1 MQTEADPQLR
11 LLLKP
16 VLEWLEDPRTEEVA
30 INRPGEAFVRQAGAF
45 TKHPLSLTYDDLED
59 IAILAGA
66 LRKQDVGPRS
76 PLCATELPGGE
87 RLQICLPPA
96 VQSGTVSLTIRRPS
110 SRVSELK
117 EVSSRYDASRWNQW
131 RFRQERQ
138 TQQDM
143 QILEHYA
150 RGNLEEFLQACVTGR
165 LTMLLCGHTG
175 SGKTTMSK
183 TLINAIPPQERLI
196 TIEDTLELVIPHENH
211 VRLLYSKDGAGVGGV
226 TAEQL
231 LQASLRM
238 RPSKDRAGVGG
249 VTAEQ
254 LLQASL
260 RMRPDRILLGEM
272 RDDAAWAY
280 LSEVVSGHP
289 GSISTIHGADAVQ
302 GFKKLFSLVKSSPQ
316 GAAIEDR
323 TLIDMLS
330 AAIDVIV
337 PFRTYGDVYEVGEIW
352 LAADARRRGE
362 TVAGL
367 LDQH

>member
-16 VLEWLEDPRTEEVA
+16 VLEWLEEPRTEEVA

-66 LRKQDVGPRS
+66 RRKQDVGPRS

-138 TQQDM
+138 AQQDK

-238 RPSKDRAGVGG
+238 RP
-249 VTAEQ
+249 
-254 LLQASL
+254 
-260 RMRPDRILLGEM
+260 DRILLGEM

-330 AAIDVIV
+330 TAIDVIV
-337 PFRTYGDVYEVGEIW
+337 PFQTYGDVYEVGEIW

>member
-138 TQQDM
+138 AQQDK

-238 RPSKDRAGVGG
+238 RP
-249 VTAEQ
+249 
-254 LLQASL
+254 
-260 RMRPDRILLGEM
+260 DRILLGEM

-323 TLIDMLS
+323 TLIDLLS
-330 AAIDVIV
+330 TAIDVIV

-352 LAADARRRGE
+352 LAADARQRGE

>member
-45 TKHPLSLTYDDLED
+45 TKHPLFLTYDDLED

-238 RPSKDRAGVGG
+238 RP
-249 VTAEQ
+249 
-254 LLQASL
+254 
-260 RMRPDRILLGEM
+260 DRILLGEM

>member
-1 MQTEADPQLR
+1 MQAEAHTQLR
-11 LLLKP
+11 FLLKP
-16 VLEWLEDPRTEEVA
+16 VLKWLEDPRTEEVA
-30 INRPGEAFVRQAGAF
+30 INRPGQAFVRQAGAY
-45 TKHPLSLTYDDLED
+45 TKYPSPLTYDDLED

-66 LRKQDVGPRS
+66 LRKQDVGPRN
-76 PLCATELPGGE
+76 PLCATELPDGE

-96 VQSGTVSLTIRRPS
+96 VPSGTVSLTIRRPS

-131 RFRQERQ
+131 RLRKERQ
-138 TQQDM
+138 GQQDE
-143 QILEHYA
+143 QILEYYA
-150 RGNLEEFLQACVTGR
+150 RGNLEEFLHACVTGR
-165 LTMLLCGHTG
+165 LTILLCGHTG

-196 TIEDTLELVIPHENH
+196 TIEDTLELAIPHENH
-211 VRLLYSKDGAGVGGV
+211 VRLLYSKDGAG
-226 TAEQL
+226 L
-231 LQASLRM
+231 
-238 RPSKDRAGVGG
+238 GG

-289 GSISTIHGADAVQ
+289 GSISTIHGADPVQ

-316 GAAIEDR
+316 GAAIEDL

-337 PFRTYGDVYEVGEIW
+337 PFRSYGDVYEVGEIW

-367 LDQH
+367 LKQH

>member
-138 TQQDM
+138 PQDK

-238 RPSKDRAGVGG
+238 RP
-249 VTAEQ
+249 
-254 LLQASL
+254 
-260 RMRPDRILLGEM
+260 DRILLGEM

-323 TLIDMLS
+323 TLIDLLS
-330 AAIDVIV
+330 TAIDVIV

-352 LAADARRRGE
+352 LAADARQRGE

>member
-1 MQTEADPQLR
+1 MQAVAHPQLYF
-11 LLLKP
+11 LLKP
-16 VLEWLEDPRTEEVA
+16 VLKWLEDPRTEEVA
-30 INRPGEAFVRQAGAF
+30 INKPGEAFVRQAGAF
-45 TKHPLSLTYDDLED
+45 KKYPSPLTYDDLED

-96 VQSGTVSLTIRRPS
+96 VPSGTVSLTIRRPS
-110 SRVSELK
+110 THVAELK
-117 EVSSRYDASRWNQW
+117 EVSSRYQASRWNKWQL
-131 RFRQERQ
+131 RNERRAHE
-138 TQQDM
+138 DEEVLKLYACGD
-143 QILEHYA
+143 LEK
-150 RGNLEEFLQACVTGR
+150 FLQACVTGR

-211 VRLLYSKDGAGVGGV
+211 VRLLYSKDGAGLG
-226 TAEQL
+226 A
-231 LQASLRM
+231 
-238 RPSKDRAGVGG
+238 

-289 GSISTIHGADAVQ
+289 GSISTIHGANPVQ
-302 GFKKLFSLVKSSPQ
+302 AFKKLFSLVKSSPQ
-316 GAAIEDR
+316 GSSMEDR

-330 AAIDVIV
+330 SAIDVIV
-337 PFRTYGDVYEVGEIW
+337 PFRTSGDVYEVGEIW
-352 LAADARRRGE
+352 LGADARRRGE
-362 TVAGL
+362 TVADL
-367 LDQH
+367 LNQH

>member
-138 TQQDM
+138 AQQDK

-238 RPSKDRAGVGG
+238 RP
-249 VTAEQ
+249 
-254 LLQASL
+254 
-260 RMRPDRILLGEM
+260 DRILLGEM

-289 GSISTIHGADAVQ
+289 GSISTDR
-302 GFKKLFSLVKSSPQ
+302 KS
-316 GAAIEDR
+316 
-323 TLIDMLS
+323 
-330 AAIDVIV
+330 VV
-337 PFRTYGDVYEVGEIW
+337 
-352 LAADARRRGE
+352 
-362 TVAGL
+362 
-367 LDQH
+367 

>member
-1 MQTEADPQLR
+1 MQAEAHTQLR
-11 LLLKP
+11 FLLKP
-16 VLEWLEDPRTEEVA
+16 VLKWLEDPRTEEVA
-30 INRPGEAFVRQAGAF
+30 INRPGQAFVRQAGAY
-45 TKHPLSLTYDDLED
+45 TKYPSPLTYDDLED

-76 PLCATELPGGE
+76 PLCATELPDGE

-96 VQSGTVSLTIRRPS
+96 VPSGTVSLTIRRPS

-131 RFRQERQ
+131 RLRKERQ
-138 TQQDM
+138 GQQDE

-150 RGNLEEFLQACVTGR
+150 RGNLEEFLHACVTGR
-165 LTMLLCGHTG
+165 LTILLCGHTG

-211 VRLLYSKDGAGVGGV
+211 VRLLYSKDGAG
-226 TAEQL
+226 L
-231 LQASLRM
+231 
-238 RPSKDRAGVGG
+238 GG

-289 GSISTIHGADAVQ
+289 GSISTIHGADPVQ

-316 GAAIEDR
+316 GAAIEDL

-337 PFRTYGDVYEVGEIW
+337 PFRSYGDVYEVGEIW

-367 LDQH
+367 LNQH

>member
-211 VRLLYSKDGAGVGGV
+211 VRLLYSKDGAGV
-226 TAEQL
+226 
-231 LQASLRM
+231 R
-238 RPSKDRAGVGG
+238 G